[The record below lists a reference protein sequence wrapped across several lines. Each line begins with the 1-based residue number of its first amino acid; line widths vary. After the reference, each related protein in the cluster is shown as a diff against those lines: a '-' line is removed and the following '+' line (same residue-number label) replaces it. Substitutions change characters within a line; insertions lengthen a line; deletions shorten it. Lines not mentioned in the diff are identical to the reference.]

1 MSTTA
6 LQGGRRNACQ
16 SKGSGHRI
24 LARCQICQSLMAL
37 WPHKIGLVVPKV
49 SCEDCRVQTLNCVF
63 RPQSLICSPPLSHAN
78 PLGRGHP
85 VSRTISVQRALNWS
99 ALSFHRG
106 RTTCLPTCCFRQ
118 EENVQFMRDLVV
130 GLGSRLLLSVNYEA
144 PPGAAASKGA
154 RFDHSRPTWDGQAG
168 KNRVRTDRV

>member
-49 SCEDCRVQTLNCVF
+49 SCEDCRVQTLHCVF

-106 RTTCLPTCCFRQ
+106 RTTWFPTCCFRQ
-118 EENVQFMRDLVV
+118 EENVQFMRDLVCW
-130 GLGSRLLLSVNYEA
+130 LGFQIAAFCQLRGTTGGSSVE
-144 PPGAAASKGA
+144 GSK
-154 RFDHSRPTWDGQAG
+154 
-168 KNRVRTDRV
+168 V